1 MPGVTAKSLHIDK
14 VLTQMAMGYRS
25 EGMIADMIFPIVI
38 VDKQSDIYLEADR
51 AGITRQKK
59 TNRTPGTEARRVDDS
74 FGSATYFARNY
85 AIKRAITIED
95 KANTD
100 PGMIFARAEAKAQL
114 CIDDINLDYEIR
126 VATLVTTAANVGSS
140 ASVSSAWSGAGD
152 PIGDINTAIDNVRY
166 ANGVRPNR
174 LTFSP
179 EAWDSFRRDTTARNL
194 INGTNNGGGFLN
206 EDQVR
211 NLFNVEQVLIGGMFQ
226 NTGAEGQSENLQAIW
241 GDSVL
246 VSYAPNAPTVE
257 RPSFGYAFRWQQA
270 NLPAP
275 LVAERHPY
283 DSRKKAEEVEV
294 GMYQDEKLTGAS
306 YGFLIT
312 GVNSSQ

>member
-1 MPGVTAKSLHIDK
+1 MPGVTARSLHVDK

-51 AGITRQKK
+51 AGILREKQTK
-59 TNRTPGTEARRVDDS
+59 RTPGVEATRVDDQ
-74 FGSATYFARNY
+74 FGSATYFALNY
-85 AIKRAITIED
+85 AVKRAVTIED

-100 PGMIFARAEAKAQL
+100 PGMIFSKAESKAQL
-114 CIDDINLDYEIR
+114 CIDDINLGYEIR

-140 ASVSSAWSGAGD
+140 AAVSSAWNGAGD
-152 PIGDINTAIDNVRY
+152 PVGDINVAIDNVRY

-194 INGTNNGGGFLN
+194 INGVNNGGGFLN
-206 EDQVR
+206 EAQVK
-211 NLFNVEQVLIGGMFQ
+211 NLFNIEQILIGGMFQ

-246 VSYAPNAPTVE
+246 VSYSPSAPTTE

-294 GMYQDEKLTGAS
+294 GMYQAEKLTAPS
-306 YGFLIT
+306 YGFLLV